1 MMNNNLGHASKYDFT
16 TILAMLARIV
26 VQTVQTTFFC
36 LLAMLASMISQ
47 QVIVETHS
55 SI

>member
-26 VQTVQTTFFC
+26 VQTTFFC